1 MEYRWF
7 GNELIEIDSLGFFG
21 ILWDS
26 LRFFGI
32 FMEFS
37 GFQWINFGIF
47 KFLIK
52 IWRIDDLAINELKQI
67 LWDSLGF
74 FEIFREFYEIF
85 WAIFFCYSLGFQWI
99 DFVILKFLVKL
110 WRIDELKWLDA
121 NWMIEL
127 MNGAYWQ
134 KSDDMC
140 RKCTRGNTSWR
151 WKKREKSGNASAWII
166 SMDNWNGSLRAHSC
180 LTCLTC

>member
-85 WAIFFCYSLGFQWI
+85 GLFILLFFRISMNWFCYIKILGKTMKDRWI
-99 DFVILKFLVKL
+99 EMV
-110 WRIDELKWLDA
+110 
-121 NWMIEL
+121 
-127 MNGAYWQ
+127 G
-134 KSDDMC
+134 C
-140 RKCTRGNTSWR
+140 
-151 WKKREKSGNASAWII
+151 
-166 SMDNWNGSLRAHSC
+166 
-180 LTCLTC
+180 